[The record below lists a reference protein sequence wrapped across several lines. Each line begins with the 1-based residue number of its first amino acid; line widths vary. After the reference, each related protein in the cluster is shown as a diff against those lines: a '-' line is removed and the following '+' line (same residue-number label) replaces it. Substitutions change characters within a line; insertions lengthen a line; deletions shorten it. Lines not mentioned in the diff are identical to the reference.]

1 MLEDLWRDN
10 KSDIKFANALDY
22 DFGVDLYDM
31 IFLHPPYANI
41 VKFSE
46 KSEDLSRY
54 SHKIFLEKFTEVSKN
69 VVKSLKSNGYLILV
83 CGNVYADGE
92 EIPLGFYCSDILRS
106 FGLKRK
112 AVIVKDYGETKGGL
126 VSNPKTKNLQ
136 TYMHLKNGTWEF
148 CGDFIFVMNKR
159 N

>member
-1 MLEDLWRDN
+1 LNPIR
-10 KSDIKFANALDY
+10 SDIKFANALDY

-112 AVIVKDYGETKGGL
+112 A
-126 VSNPKTKNLQ
+126 KTKNLQ
-136 TYMHLKNGTWEF
+136 TYRHLKNGTWEF